1 MTRSIIPWGATL
13 AGSVV
18 FAVAIAVSTPRTAAA
33 EDQEGCTANC
43 ARAMGL
49 CMDAATTTGQIDL
62 CADAYDC
69 CVIGCGQTGGLPCGD
84 GV

>member
-1 MTRSIIPWGATL
+1 MTRPIIRLGATTTG
-13 AGSVV
+13 AFCV
-18 FAVAIAVSTPRTAAA
+18 AVALAIFTPSVAVAA
-33 EDQEGCTANC
+33 DQEGCTANC

-49 CMDAATTTGQIDL
+49 CMDAATTTGQIGL